1 MSWSLE
7 NVRIPRGRIEGTI
20 SGTMPREREICICG
34 GEERNKRDKAVSIS
48 RGHQNCIT
56 SHLSPFFPRAID
68 DRLTSGPKILFV
80 HSRKDTFRPVDLTV
94 IYRGENEKRKRKR
107 GGGGSIGVME
117 ETLKRDRYFAKT
129 NGRREIPLRY
139 RSFLSSLRLFLRL
152 LFSISRL
159 IKHKLYGLLETG

>member
-139 RSFLSSLRLFLRL
+139 RSFPSSLPLLSSLRFSSSSFLD
-152 LFSISRL
+152 I
-159 IKHKLYGLLETG
+159 EAN